1 MTRSEDLKK
10 EQIRVRREVVDAIQ
24 EGMNAQRVTLYQ
36 LSKDSEVSV
45 TSIKAL
51 FEGGTDTRFDTI
63 VKICTS
69 LGIRIMVI

>member
-69 LGIRIMVI
+69 LGIKIMVI

>member
-1 MTRSEDLKK
+1 MTRSEDLRK

>member
-1 MTRSEDLKK
+1 MTRSEDLRK
-10 EQIRVRREVVDAIQ
+10 EQIRVRKEVVDAIQ